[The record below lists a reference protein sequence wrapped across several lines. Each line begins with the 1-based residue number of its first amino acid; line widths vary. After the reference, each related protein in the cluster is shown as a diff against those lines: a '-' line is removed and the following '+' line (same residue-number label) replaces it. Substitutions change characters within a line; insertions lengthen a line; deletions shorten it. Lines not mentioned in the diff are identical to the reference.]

1 MSLSK
6 SQARSGRNIFTS
18 INTVTIGLFFILIS
32 TVGLV
37 VATRQQEAN
46 VHRANELNGILADKG
61 GPFVNYLLVGSDS
74 RAGIDANELKT
85 EHFGTVDGRR
95 SDTVMILHV
104 DNVLDTVSVLS
115 VPRDLWLEIP
125 DHGRNRLNAAYSY
138 GADVL
143 VRTIQESLG
152 IPLNHYLEID
162 FVAFK
167 EIVAALGGVDICF
180 EYPTRDYKTALDVP
194 TPGCYTLDKS
204 QALAYA
210 RSRYFEVL
218 KDGQWQ
224 IDGRADLGRI
234 ERQQIFLTSAVTK
247 AIEQTTSNPLRTSE
261 LVNAAINS
269 LTVDSA
275 LNILET
281 ANFLRPLASGG
292 MQRFKLAV
300 LPETIDDKAVL
311 VLGSEAKA
319 VLDYFAGVSG
329 PPIK

>member
-1 MSLSK
+1 MTRIQGDPNYSTWPFFGQK
-6 SQARSGRNIFTS
+6 SQCFQRISLNNYLVFEFTS
-18 INTVTIGLFFILIS
+18 VLLKCPD
-32 TVGLV
+32 
-37 VATRQQEAN
+37 
-46 VHRANELNGILADKG
+46 LN
-61 GPFVNYLLVGSDS
+61 
-74 RAGIDANELKT
+74 
-85 EHFGTVDGRR
+85 
-95 SDTVMILHV
+95 
-104 DNVLDTVSVLS
+104 
-115 VPRDLWLEIP
+115 
-125 DHGRNRLNAAYSY
+125 
-138 GADVL
+138 
-143 VRTIQESLG
+143 
-152 IPLNHYLEID
+152 LEID

-269 LTVDSA
+269 LTVDSS

-311 VLGSEAKA
+311 VLGVEARE